1 MGIYIVHTI
10 IARNLLNLKKNIN
23 NLKKNQKV
31 GLVPTMGC
39 IHDGHLELIKK
50 CKKLKYFTVVTIF
63 INPAQFNSQ
72 SDFKKYPSQEKK
84 DLEILK
90 KYNVDLVF
98 FPKVKQMYPLDYSTY
113 IKEINFSD
121 ILCGKYRKNHF
132 SGVLTIVLKLFLI
145 VQPHAA
151 FFGEKD
157 FQQLFLIK
165 KMVRDFNLGVKII
178 GIPTVRDANGLA
190 LSSRNKFLNARGLDI
205 AKQIYLNFKK
215 IRYLDYEHTKDL
227 ELYLKKE
234 LKKSGLNDIEY
245 IEVRDSKSLKYTKSI
260 AKGKPL
266 RVFIAVY
273 INDVRLIDNYKLN

>member
-1 MGIYIVHTI
+1 MQTI
-10 IARNLLNLKKNIN
+10 IARSLLSLKKNLN

-39 IHDGHLELIKK
+39 IHNGHLELIKK

-63 INPAQFNSQ
+63 VNPAQFNNQ
-72 SDFKKYPSQEKK
+72 KDLKKYPTQEKK

-90 KYNVDLVF
+90 KNNVDLVF
-98 FPKVKQMYPLDYSTY
+98 FPKVKQMYPLGYSTY

-132 SGVLTIVLKLFLI
+132 GGVLTIVLKLFLI
-145 VQPHAA
+145 VQPYAA

-165 KMVRDFNLGVKII
+165 KMVKDLNLGVKVI

-190 LSSRNKFLNARGLDI
+190 LSSRNKLLSAKGLDI
-205 AKQIYLNFKK
+205 AKQIHLNIKK
-215 IRYLDYEHTKDL
+215 IRYLNYKYTKDI

-234 LKKSGLNDIEY
+234 LKKSGLNNIEY
-245 IEVRDSKSLKYTKSI
+245 IEIRESKSLKRSKSI
-260 AKGKPL
+260 IKGKTL
-266 RVFIAVY
+266 RVFVAVY
-273 INDVRLIDNYKLN
+273 IDNVRLIDNYKLN

>member
-1 MGIYIVHTI
+1 MQTI
-10 IARNLLNLKKNIN
+10 IARSLLNLKKNLN
-23 NLKKNQKV
+23 NLKRNRKV

-50 CKKLKYFTVVTIF
+50 CKKLRYFTVVSIF
-63 INPAQFNSQ
+63 VNPAQFNNQ
-72 SDFKKYPSQEKK
+72 NDLKKYPSQDKK

-90 KYNVDLVF
+90 KYDVDLVL
-98 FPKVKQMYPLDYSTY
+98 FPKVNQMYPLGYSTY

-132 SGVLTIVLKLFLI
+132 SGVLTIVLKLLLI
-145 VQPHAA
+145 VQPYAA

-165 KMVRDFNLGVKII
+165 KMIKDLNLGVKII
-178 GIPTVRDANGLA
+178 GIPTVRDSNGLA
-190 LSSRNKFLNARGLDI
+190 LSSRNKLLNARGLEI
-205 AKQIYLNFKK
+205 AKQIYLNIKK
-215 IRYLDYEHTKDL
+215 IRYLDYKYVKDL

-234 LKKSGLNDIEY
+234 LRKSGLNNIEY
-245 IEVRDSKSLKYTKSI
+245 LEIRDSRNLVHPKKI
-260 AKGKPL
+260 IKGRTL

-273 INDVRLIDNYKLN
+273 VNGVRLIDNYKLN

>member
-1 MGIYIVHTI
+1 MQTI
-10 IARNLLNLKKNIN
+10 IARSLLSLKKNLN

-39 IHDGHLELIKK
+39 IHNGHLELIKK
-50 CKKLKYFTVVTIF
+50 CKRLKYFTVVSIF
-63 INPAQFNSQ
+63 VNPAQFNNQ
-72 SDFKKYPSQEKK
+72 NDLKKYPTQEKK

-90 KYNVDLVF
+90 KNNVDLVF
-98 FPKVKQMYPLDYSTY
+98 FPKVKQMYPLGYSTY

-132 SGVLTIVLKLFLI
+132 GGVLTIVLKLFLI
-145 VQPHAA
+145 VQPYAA

-165 KMVRDFNLGVKII
+165 KMVKDLNLGVKVI

-190 LSSRNKFLNARGLDI
+190 LSSRNKLLSAEGLDI
-205 AKQIYLNFKK
+205 AKQIYLNIKK
-215 IRYLDYEHTKDL
+215 IRYLNYKFTKDI

-234 LKKSGLNDIEY
+234 LKKSGLNNIEY
-245 IEVRDSKSLKYTKSI
+245 IEIRESNSLKRSKSI
-260 AKGKPL
+260 IKGKTL
-266 RVFIAVY
+266 RVFVAVY
-273 INDVRLIDNYKLN
+273 VDDVRLIDNYKLN

>member
-1 MGIYIVHTI
+1 MQTI
-10 IARNLLNLKKNIN
+10 IARSLLNLKKNLN
-23 NLKKNQKV
+23 NLKRNRKV

-50 CKKLKYFTVVTIF
+50 CKKLRYFTVVSIF
-63 INPAQFNSQ
+63 VNPAQFNNQ
-72 SDFKKYPSQEKK
+72 NDLKKYPSQDKK

-90 KYNVDLVF
+90 KYDVDLVL
-98 FPKVKQMYPLDYSTY
+98 FPKVNQMYPLGYSTY

-132 SGVLTIVLKLFLI
+132 SGVLTIVLKLLLI
-145 VQPHAA
+145 VQPYAA

-165 KMVRDFNLGVKII
+165 KMIKDLNLGVKII
-178 GIPTVRDANGLA
+178 GIPTVRDSNGLA
-190 LSSRNKFLNARGLDI
+190 LSSRNKLLNARGLEI
-205 AKQIYLNFKK
+205 AKQIYLNIKK
-215 IRYLDYEHTKDL
+215 IRYLDYKYVKDL

-234 LKKSGLNDIEY
+234 LRKSGLNNIEY
-245 IEVRDSKSLKYTKSI
+245 LEIRDSRNLVHPKKI
-260 AKGKPL
+260 IKGRTL

-273 INDVRLIDNYKLN
+273 VNGIRLIDNYKLN

>member
-1 MGIYIVHTI
+1 MQTI
-10 IARNLLNLKKNIN
+10 IARSLLNLKKNLN

-39 IHDGHLELIKK
+39 IHNGHLELIKK

-63 INPAQFNSQ
+63 VNPAQFNNQ
-72 SDFKKYPSQEKK
+72 NDLKKYPTQEKK

-90 KYNVDLVF
+90 KNNVDLVF
-98 FPKVKQMYPLDYSTY
+98 FPQVKQMYPLGYSTY

-132 SGVLTIVLKLFLI
+132 GGVLTIVLKLFLI
-145 VQPHAA
+145 VQPYAA

-165 KMVRDFNLGVKII
+165 KMVKDLNLRVKVI

-190 LSSRNKFLNARGLDI
+190 LSSRNKLLSAKGLDI
-205 AKQIYLNFKK
+205 AKQIYLNIKK
-215 IRYLDYEHTKDL
+215 IRYLNYKYTKAI

-234 LKKSGLNDIEY
+234 LKKSGLNNIEY
-245 IEVRDSKSLKYTKSI
+245 IEIRESNSLKRSKSI
-260 AKGKPL
+260 IKGKTL
-266 RVFIAVY
+266 RVFVAVY
-273 INDVRLIDNYKLN
+273 VDDVRLIDNYKLN

>member
-1 MGIYIVHTI
+1 MQTI
-10 IARNLLNLKKNIN
+10 IARSLLNLKKNLN

-39 IHDGHLELIKK
+39 IHNGHLELIKK

-63 INPAQFNSQ
+63 VNPAQFNNQ
-72 SDFKKYPSQEKK
+72 NDLKKYPTQEKK

-90 KYNVDLVF
+90 KNNVDLVF
-98 FPKVKQMYPLDYSTY
+98 FPKVKQMYPLGYSTY

-132 SGVLTIVLKLFLI
+132 GGVLTIVLKLFLI
-145 VQPHAA
+145 VQPYAA

-165 KMVRDFNLGVKII
+165 KMVKDLNLGVKVI

-190 LSSRNKFLNARGLDI
+190 LSSRNKLLSAKGLDI
-205 AKQIYLNFKK
+205 AKQIHLNIKK
-215 IRYLDYEHTKDL
+215 IRYLNYKYTKDI

-234 LKKSGLNDIEY
+234 LKKSGLNNIEY
-245 IEVRDSKSLKYTKSI
+245 IEIRESKSLKRSKSI
-260 AKGKPL
+260 IKGKTL
-266 RVFIAVY
+266 RVFVAVY
-273 INDVRLIDNYKLN
+273 VDDVRLIDNYKLN

>member
-1 MGIYIVHTI
+1 MQTI
-10 IARNLLNLKKNIN
+10 IARSLLNLKKNLN
-23 NLKKNQKV
+23 NLKENQKI

-50 CKKLKYFTVVTIF
+50 CKKLNYFTVVTIF
-63 INPAQFNSQ
+63 VNPAQFSNQ
-72 SDFKKYPSQEKK
+72 NDLKKYPSQEKK

-90 KYNVDLVF
+90 KYDVDLVF
-98 FPKVKQMYPLDYSTY
+98 FPKVKQMYPLGYSTY

-145 VQPHAA
+145 VQPYAA

-165 KMVRDFNLGVKII
+165 KMVKDLNLGVKII
-178 GIPTVRDANGLA
+178 SVPTVRDSNGLA
-190 LSSRNKFLNARGLDI
+190 LSSRNKLLNARGLET
-205 AKQIYLNFKK
+205 AKQIYLNIKK
-215 IRYLDYEHTKDL
+215 IKYLDYRHSKDL
-227 ELYLKKE
+227 ELYLKKA
-234 LKKSGLNDIEY
+234 LKKSGINNIEY
-245 IEVRDSKSLKYTKSI
+245 IEIREPKSLKQPKNISKKRT
-260 AKGKPL
+260 L

-273 INDVRLIDNYKLN
+273 VDGVRLIDNYKLN

>member
-1 MGIYIVHTI
+1 MQTI
-10 IARNLLNLKKNIN
+10 IARSLPNLKKNLN

-39 IHDGHLELIKK
+39 IHNGHLALVKK

-63 INPAQFNSQ
+63 VNPAQFNNQ
-72 SDFKKYPSQEKK
+72 SDLEKYPSQEKK

-90 KYNVDLVF
+90 QNNVDLVF
-98 FPKVKQMYPLDYSTY
+98 IPKVKQLYPLGYSTY
-113 IKEINFSD
+113 IKEITFSD

-145 VQPHAA
+145 VQPNAA

-165 KMVRDFNLGVKII
+165 KMVKDLNLGVKII
-178 GIPTVRDANGLA
+178 GIPTVRDPNGLA
-190 LSSRNKFLNARGLDI
+190 LSSRNKLLNARGKEI
-205 AKQIYLNFKK
+205 AKQIYLNIKK
-215 IRYLDYEHTKDL
+215 IRYLDYKHTEDL
-227 ELYLKKE
+227 EISLKEEFKKSGFNKVEYLEIRDSKYLKKPNNI
-234 LKKSGLNDIEY
+234 KKGR
-245 IEVRDSKSLKYTKSI
+245 V
-260 AKGKPL
+260 L

-273 INDVRLIDNYKLN
+273 IGDVRLIDNYRLN

>member
-1 MGIYIVHTI
+1 MQTI
-10 IARNLLNLKKNIN
+10 IARSLLNLKKNLN

-39 IHDGHLELIKK
+39 IHNGHLELIKK

-63 INPAQFNSQ
+63 VNPAQFNNQ
-72 SDFKKYPSQEKK
+72 KDLKKYPTQEKK

-90 KYNVDLVF
+90 KNNVDLVF
-98 FPKVKQMYPLDYSTY
+98 FPKVKQMYPLGYSTY

-132 SGVLTIVLKLFLI
+132 GGVLTIVLKLFLI
-145 VQPHAA
+145 VQPYAA

-165 KMVRDFNLGVKII
+165 KMVKDLNLGVKVI
-178 GIPTVRDANGLA
+178 GIPTVRDVNGLA
-190 LSSRNKFLNARGLDI
+190 LSSRNKLLSAKGLDI
-205 AKQIYLNFKK
+205 AKHIYLNIKR
-215 IRYLDYEHTKDL
+215 IRYLNYKYTKDI

-234 LKKSGLNDIEY
+234 LKKSGLNNIEY
-245 IEVRDSKSLKYTKSI
+245 IEIRESKSLKYSKGI
-260 AKGKPL
+260 IKGKTL
-266 RVFIAVY
+266 RVFVAVY
-273 INDVRLIDNYKLN
+273 VDNVRLIDNYKLN

>member
-1 MGIYIVHTI
+1 MQTI
-10 IARNLLNLKKNIN
+10 IARSLLNLKKNLN
-23 NLKKNQKV
+23 NLKRNRKV

-50 CKKLKYFTVVTIF
+50 CKKLRYFTVVSIF
-63 INPAQFNSQ
+63 VNPAQFNNQ
-72 SDFKKYPSQEKK
+72 NDLKKYPSQDKK

-90 KYNVDLVF
+90 KYDVDLVF
-98 FPKVKQMYPLDYSTY
+98 FPKVKQMYPLGYSTY

-145 VQPHAA
+145 VQPHAS

-165 KMVRDFNLGVKII
+165 KMVKDLNLGVKVI

-190 LSSRNKFLNARGLDI
+190 LSSRNKLLSAKSLDI
-205 AKQIYLNFKK
+205 AKQIYLNIKK
-215 IRYLDYEHTKDL
+215 IRYLDYRHTKDL
-227 ELYLKKE
+227 ELYLKKA
-234 LKKSGLNDIEY
+234 LKKSGINNIEY
-245 IEVRDSKSLKYTKSI
+245 IEIRESKSLK
-260 AKGKPL
+260 KPKNILKKRTL

-273 INDVRLIDNYKLN
+273 VDDVRLIDNYKLN

>member
-1 MGIYIVHTI
+1 MQTI
-10 IARNLLNLKKNIN
+10 IARSLLNLKKKLN
-23 NLKKNQKV
+23 NLKENQKI

-50 CKKLKYFTVVTIF
+50 CKKLNYFTVVTIF
-63 INPAQFNSQ
+63 VNPAQFSNQ
-72 SDFKKYPSQEKK
+72 NDLKKYPSQEKK

-90 KYNVDLVF
+90 KYDVDLVF
-98 FPKVKQMYPLDYSTY
+98 FPKVKQMYPLGYSTY

-145 VQPHAA
+145 VQPYAA

-165 KMVRDFNLGVKII
+165 KMVKDLNLGVKII
-178 GIPTVRDANGLA
+178 SVPTVRDSNGLA
-190 LSSRNKFLNARGLDI
+190 LSSRNKLLNARGLET
-205 AKQIYLNFKK
+205 AKQIYLNIKK
-215 IRYLDYEHTKDL
+215 IRYLDYRHTKDL
-227 ELYLKKE
+227 ELYLKKA
-234 LKKSGLNDIEY
+234 LKKSGLNNIEY
-245 IEVRDSKSLKYTKSI
+245 IEIRESKSLK
-260 AKGKPL
+260 KPKNILKKRTL

-273 INDVRLIDNYKLN
+273 VADVRLIDNYKLN

>member
-1 MGIYIVHTI
+1 MVQTI
-10 IARNLLNLKKNIN
+10 IARSLPNLKKNLN
-23 NLKKNQKV
+23 NLKMNQKV

-39 IHDGHLELIKK
+39 IHEGHLELIKK
-50 CKKLKYFTVVTIF
+50 CKKLKYFTVVSIF
-63 INPAQFNSQ
+63 VNPAQFNNKN
-72 SDFKKYPSQEKK
+72 DLKKYPSQEKK

-90 KYNVDLVF
+90 KYDVDLVF
-98 FPKVKQMYPLDYSTY
+98 FPKVKQMYPLGYSTY

-145 VQPHAA
+145 VQPYAA

-165 KMVRDFNLGVKII
+165 KMVKDLNIGVKII
-178 GIPTVRDANGLA
+178 GIPTLRDANGLA
-190 LSSRNKFLNARGLDI
+190 LSSRNKLLNTRGLEI

-215 IRYLDYEHTKDL
+215 IRYLDHKSTKDL

-234 LKKSGLNDIEY
+234 FNKSGLNNIEY
-245 IEVRDSKSLKYTKSI
+245 IEIRDSKSLKHPKNI
-260 AKGKPL
+260 IKGQTL

-273 INDVRLIDNYKLN
+273 IDNVRLIDNFKLN

>member
-1 MGIYIVHTI
+1 MQTI
-10 IARNLLNLKKNIN
+10 IARSLLNLKKNLN
-23 NLKKNQKV
+23 NLKRNRKV

-50 CKKLKYFTVVTIF
+50 CKKLRYFTVVSIF
-63 INPAQFNSQ
+63 VNPAQFNNQ
-72 SDFKKYPSQEKK
+72 NDLKKYPSQDKK

-90 KYNVDLVF
+90 KYDVDLVL
-98 FPKVKQMYPLDYSTY
+98 FPKVNQMYPLGYSTY

-132 SGVLTIVLKLFLI
+132 SGVLTIVLKLLFI
-145 VQPHAA
+145 VQPYAA

-165 KMVRDFNLGVKII
+165 KMIKDLNLGVKII
-178 GIPTVRDANGLA
+178 GIPTVRDSNGLA
-190 LSSRNKFLNARGLDI
+190 LSSRNKLLNARGLEI
-205 AKQIYLNFKK
+205 AKQIYLNIKK
-215 IRYLDYEHTKDL
+215 IRYLDYKYVKDL

-234 LKKSGLNDIEY
+234 LRKSGLNNIEY
-245 IEVRDSKSLKYTKSI
+245 LEIRDSRNLVHPKKI
-260 AKGKPL
+260 IKGRTL

-273 INDVRLIDNYKLN
+273 VNGIRLIDNYKLN

>member
-1 MGIYIVHTI
+1 MQTI
-10 IARNLLNLKKNIN
+10 IARSLLNLKKKLN
-23 NLKKNQKV
+23 NLKENQKI

-50 CKKLKYFTVVTIF
+50 CKKLNYFTVVTIF
-63 INPAQFNSQ
+63 VNPAQFSNQ
-72 SDFKKYPSQEKK
+72 NDLKKYPSQEKK

-90 KYNVDLVF
+90 KYDVDLVF
-98 FPKVKQMYPLDYSTY
+98 FPKVKQMYPLGYSTY

-145 VQPHAA
+145 VQPYAA

-165 KMVRDFNLGVKII
+165 KMVKDLNLGVKII
-178 GIPTVRDANGLA
+178 SVPTVRDSNGLA
-190 LSSRNKFLNARGLDI
+190 LSSRNKLLNARGLET
-205 AKQIYLNFKK
+205 AKQIYLNIKK
-215 IRYLDYEHTKDL
+215 IRYLDYRHTKDL
-227 ELYLKKE
+227 ELYLKKA
-234 LKKSGLNDIEY
+234 LKKSGINNIEY
-245 IEVRDSKSLKYTKSI
+245 IEIRESKSLK
-260 AKGKPL
+260 KPKNILKKRTL

-273 INDVRLIDNYKLN
+273 VDDVRLIDNYKLN

>member
-1 MGIYIVHTI
+1 MQTI
-10 IARNLLNLKKNIN
+10 IARSLLKLKKNLN
-23 NLKKNQKV
+23 NLQKNKKV

-50 CKKLKYFTVVTIF
+50 CKKLNYFTVVTIF
-63 INPAQFNSQ
+63 VNPAQFNNQ
-72 SDFKKYPSQEKK
+72 NDLKKYPSQEKK

-145 VQPHAA
+145 VQPYAA

-165 KMVRDFNLGVKII
+165 KMVKDFNLEVKIV
-178 GIPTVRDANGLA
+178 GIPTVRDTNGLA
-190 LSSRNKFLNARGLDI
+190 LSSRNKLLNARGLEI
-205 AKQIYLNFKK
+205 AKQIYLNIRK
-215 IRYLDYEHTKDL
+215 IRNLDYTYTKDL
-227 ELYLKKE
+227 ELFLKKE
-234 LKKSGLNDIEY
+234 LQKSGLNNIEY
-245 IEVRDSKSLKYTKSI
+245 VEIRYSNSLKQPKNI
-260 AKGKPL
+260 IKGKSL
-266 RVFIAVY
+266 RVFVAVY
-273 INDVRLIDNYKLN
+273 VDDVRLIDNYKLN

>member
-1 MGIYIVHTI
+1 MQTI
-10 IARNLLNLKKNIN
+10 IARSLLNLKKNLN

-39 IHDGHLELIKK
+39 IHNGHLELIKK

-63 INPAQFNSQ
+63 VNPAQFNNQ
-72 SDFKKYPSQEKK
+72 NDLKKYPTQEKK

-90 KYNVDLVF
+90 KNNVDLVF
-98 FPKVKQMYPLDYSTY
+98 FPKVKQMYPLGYSTY

-132 SGVLTIVLKLFLI
+132 GGVLTIVLKLFLI
-145 VQPHAA
+145 VQPYAA

-165 KMVRDFNLGVKII
+165 KMVKDLNLGVKVI

-190 LSSRNKFLNARGLDI
+190 LSSRNKLLSAKGLDI
-205 AKQIYLNFKK
+205 AKQIYLNIKK
-215 IRYLDYEHTKDL
+215 IKYLNYKYTKDI

-234 LKKSGLNDIEY
+234 LKKSGLNNIEY
-245 IEVRDSKSLKYTKSI
+245 IEIRESNSLKRTKSI
-260 AKGKPL
+260 IKGKTL
-266 RVFIAVY
+266 RVFVAVY
-273 INDVRLIDNYKLN
+273 VDDVRLIDSYKLN

>member
-10 IARNLLNLKKNIN
+10 ITRSLLNLKKNLN

-50 CKKLKYFTVVTIF
+50 CKKLKYFTVVTVF
-63 INPAQFNSQ
+63 VNPAQFNNQ
-72 SDFKKYPSQEKK
+72 SDLKKYPSQEKK

-90 KYNVDLVF
+90 KHNVDLVF
-98 FPKVKQMYPLDYSTY
+98 FPKVKQMYPLGYSTY

-145 VQPHAA
+145 VQPYAA

-178 GIPTVRDANGLA
+178 GIPTVRDSNGLA
-190 LSSRNKFLNARGLDI
+190 LSSRNKLLNARGLEI

-215 IRYLDYEHTKDL
+215 IRYLDYKHTKDL
-227 ELYLKKE
+227 ELSLKKE

-260 AKGKPL
+260 IKGKTL

-273 INDVRLIDNYKLN
+273 IDDVRLIDNYKLN

>member
-1 MGIYIVHTI
+1 MQTI
-10 IARNLLNLKKNIN
+10 IARSLLNLKKKLN
-23 NLKKNQKV
+23 NLKENQKI

-50 CKKLKYFTVVTIF
+50 CKKLNYFTVVTIF
-63 INPAQFNSQ
+63 VNPAQFSNQ
-72 SDFKKYPSQEKK
+72 NDLKKYPSQEKK

-90 KYNVDLVF
+90 KYDVDLVF
-98 FPKVKQMYPLDYSTY
+98 FPKVKQMYPLGYSTY

-132 SGVLTIVLKLFLI
+132 SGVLTIVLKLLLI
-145 VQPHAA
+145 VQPYAA

-165 KMVRDFNLGVKII
+165 KMIKDLNLGVKII
-178 GIPTVRDANGLA
+178 GIPTVRDSNGLA
-190 LSSRNKFLNARGLDI
+190 LSSRNKLLNARGLEI
-205 AKQIYLNFKK
+205 AKQIYLNIKK
-215 IRYLDYEHTKDL
+215 IRYLDYKYVKDL

-234 LKKSGLNDIEY
+234 LRKSGLNNIEY
-245 IEVRDSKSLKYTKSI
+245 LEIRDSRNLVHPKKI
-260 AKGKPL
+260 IKGRTL

-273 INDVRLIDNYKLN
+273 VNGVRLIDNYKLN

>member
-1 MGIYIVHTI
+1 MQTI
-10 IARNLLNLKKNIN
+10 IARSLLNLKKNLN

-39 IHDGHLELIKK
+39 IHNGHLELIKK

-63 INPAQFNSQ
+63 VNPAQFNNQ
-72 SDFKKYPSQEKK
+72 NDLKKYPTQEKK

-90 KYNVDLVF
+90 KNNVDLVF
-98 FPKVKQMYPLDYSTY
+98 FPKVKQMYPLGYSTY

-132 SGVLTIVLKLFLI
+132 GGVLTIVLKLFLI
-145 VQPHAA
+145 VQPYAA

-165 KMVRDFNLGVKII
+165 KMVKDLNLGVKVI

-190 LSSRNKFLNARGLDI
+190 LSSRNKLLSAKGLEV
-205 AKQIYLNFKK
+205 AKQIYLNIKK
-215 IRYLDYEHTKDL
+215 IRYLNFKYTKGT

-234 LKKSGLNDIEY
+234 LKKSGLNNIEY
-245 IEVRDSKSLKYTKSI
+245 IEIRESKSLKRSKSI
-260 AKGKPL
+260 IKGKTL
-266 RVFIAVY
+266 RVFVAVY
-273 INDVRLIDNYKLN
+273 IDNVRLIDNYKLN

>member
-1 MGIYIVHTI
+1 MQTI
-10 IARNLLNLKKNIN
+10 IARSLLNLKKNLN
-23 NLKKNQKV
+23 NLKRNRKV

-50 CKKLKYFTVVTIF
+50 CKKLRYFTVVSIF
-63 INPAQFNSQ
+63 VNPAQFNNQ
-72 SDFKKYPSQEKK
+72 NDLKKYPSQDKK

-90 KYNVDLVF
+90 KYDVDLVL
-98 FPKVKQMYPLDYSTY
+98 FPKVNQMYPLGYSTY

-132 SGVLTIVLKLFLI
+132 SGVLTIVLKLLSI
-145 VQPHAA
+145 VQPYAA

-165 KMVRDFNLGVKII
+165 KMIKDLNLGVKII
-178 GIPTVRDANGLA
+178 GIPTVRDSNGLA
-190 LSSRNKFLNARGLDI
+190 LSSRNKLLNARGLEI
-205 AKQIYLNFKK
+205 AKQIYLNIKK
-215 IRYLDYEHTKDL
+215 IRYLDYKYVKDL

-234 LKKSGLNDIEY
+234 LRKSGLNNIEY
-245 IEVRDSKSLKYTKSI
+245 LEIRDSRNLVHPKKI
-260 AKGKPL
+260 IKGRTL

-273 INDVRLIDNYKLN
+273 VNGVRLIDNYKLN

>member
-1 MGIYIVHTI
+1 MQTI
-10 IARNLLNLKKNIN
+10 IARSLLSLKKNLN

-39 IHDGHLELIKK
+39 IHNGHLELIKK

-63 INPAQFNSQ
+63 VNPAQFNNQ
-72 SDFKKYPSQEKK
+72 NDLKKYPTQEKK

-90 KYNVDLVF
+90 KNNVDLVF
-98 FPKVKQMYPLDYSTY
+98 FPKVKQMYPLGYSTY
-113 IKEINFSD
+113 IKEINFSN

-132 SGVLTIVLKLFLI
+132 GGVLTIVLKLFLI
-145 VQPHAA
+145 VQPYAA

-165 KMVRDFNLGVKII
+165 KMVKDLNLGVKVI
-178 GIPTVRDANGLA
+178 GIPTVRDVNGLA
-190 LSSRNKFLNARGLDI
+190 LSSRNKLLSAKGLDI
-205 AKQIYLNFKK
+205 AKQIYLNIKK
-215 IRYLDYEHTKDL
+215 IRYLNFKYTKGI

-234 LKKSGLNDIEY
+234 LKKSGLNNIEY
-245 IEVRDSKSLKYTKSI
+245 IEIRDSNSLKRPKSI
-260 AKGKPL
+260 LKGKTL

-273 INDVRLIDNYKLN
+273 IEDVRLIDNYKLICI